1 MFISHANSE
10 SNNTALILMISIDAG
25 TEGVSERDM
34 LVGLIAGLYTS
45 IATRWPV
52 DGTRMTSTDALK
64 GTSFETSYL
73 SIDFF
78 HIYEHCTDV

>member
-1 MFISHANSE
+1 
-10 SNNTALILMISIDAG
+10 MISIDAG
-25 TEGVSERDM
+25 TDGVSERDM
-34 LVGLIAGLYTS
+34 LVGLISGLYTS

-73 SIDFF
+73 AVDFSRV
-78 HIYEHCTDV
+78 YEQCTDV

>member
-1 MFISHANSE
+1 M
-10 SNNTALILMISIDAG
+10 MSIDAG
-25 TEGVSERDM
+25 TEGVGERDM

-45 IATRWPV
+45 IAARWPV

-73 SIDFF
+73 SIDCFR
-78 HIYEHCTDV
+78 IYEQCTDV